1 MSDGSK
7 ESDLSRYLFCP
18 YCGTRLAEIADEHGD
33 IRPTCPRRP
42 CGFVDY
48 GDPKPC
54 VAVLIEHDGKL
65 LLARRAVAPAK
76 GKWDIPGGFIDGG
89 ESAED
94 AVRREIEEETGCVP
108 KDIEYVGS
116 IVDVYGS
123 RDVPTLNLC
132 FRASLRETELAARSD
147 IAYVGSVVDSYG
159 CRKAPTLNL
168 CFRAGVRKP
177 ELRARSDV
185 AELRWCAPA
194 QLPAAN
200 EMAFAHQPPLLQ
212 RWRERAAAV
221 AKDSH

>member
-1 MSDGSK
+1 M
-7 ESDLSRYLFCP
+7 
-18 YCGTRLAEIADEHGD
+18 AEIADEHGD

-94 AVRREIEEETGCVP
+94 AVRREIEEETGLVP
-108 KDIEYVGS
+108 M
-116 IVDVYGS
+116 
-123 RDVPTLNLC
+123 
-132 FRASLRETELAARSD
+132 D